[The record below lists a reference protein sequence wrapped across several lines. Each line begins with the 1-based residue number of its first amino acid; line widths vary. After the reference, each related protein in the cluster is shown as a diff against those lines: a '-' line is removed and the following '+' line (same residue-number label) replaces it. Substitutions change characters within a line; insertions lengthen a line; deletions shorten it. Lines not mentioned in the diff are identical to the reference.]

1 MLTKEF
7 LLKKNPKYK
16 SLEELQTINLWG
28 LEIND
33 ISILSQCKNLEI
45 LSLSLNNISNI
56 SPLQKCKNLRELYL
70 RKNKISSLSQIDYLK
85 NLKNLRIL
93 WLDENPISNLN
104 NYKNYVLNI
113 LPQIIKLDNIPLIK
127 REYKR
132 HKTAQKIER
141 ISNINEKKFILR
153 RVNSN
158 EPIQINLLLSTKKNN
173 NNISNGSNSSL
184 LKFNNI
190 ISNGSFSDFGDLL
203 KQRSNSTN
211 KKKSVFKKLNIKIK
225 KKENKRMND
234 NKIKIINNYKLN
246 VERKLSPR
254 DNMQIRI
261 PISNSNSNIKNLI
274 RNKTNGHSLAISSDI
289 STIINENDENL
300 TISNNLRKI
309 IPNGNK
315 NKRHNNKKLIN
326 DTLNLINKMD
336 IHDLYFIKKKIE
348 EKIILGKKKIN

>member
-33 ISILSQCKNLEI
+33 ISILSKCKNLEI

-141 ISNINEKKFILR
+141 ISNIDE
-153 RVNSN
+153 
-158 EPIQINLLLSTKKNN
+158 
-173 NNISNGSNSSL
+173 
-184 LKFNNI
+184 
-190 ISNGSFSDFGDLL
+190 
-203 KQRSNSTN
+203 
-211 KKKSVFKKLNIKIK
+211 
-225 KKENKRMND
+225 
-234 NKIKIINNYKLN
+234 
-246 VERKLSPR
+246 
-254 DNMQIRI
+254 
-261 PISNSNSNIKNLI
+261 KNL
-274 RNKTNGHSLAISSDI
+274 
-289 STIINENDENL
+289 
-300 TISNNLRKI
+300 
-309 IPNGNK
+309 
-315 NKRHNNKKLIN
+315 
-326 DTLNLINKMD
+326 
-336 IHDLYFIKKKIE
+336 F
-348 EKIILGKKKIN
+348 